1 MFRLSDVHAHA
12 PAVFIRYFKLI
23 LTDTHQCSP
32 NPIIFQ
38 MSQRYCGSVLSDVI
52 VMSVKR
58 TRTWTYLTFYCSRQ
72 PYWTASTHS
81 RHWTP
86 WKHSSV
92 NVIAHSQLLKWPALF
107 ISYQCN
113 KHITLIKQQIIS
125 LTKHA
130 TFPLPSRWTKCER
143 RLSSPEN
150 EQAECAIW

>member
-1 MFRLSDVHAHA
+1 
-12 PAVFIRYFKLI
+12 
-23 LTDTHQCSP
+23 
-32 NPIIFQ
+32 
-38 MSQRYCGSVLSDVI
+38 
-52 VMSVKR
+52 MSVKR

-130 TFPLPSRWTKCER
+130 TIHWPFCAAPLKVYIFIEKPIIDTSRY
-143 RLSSPEN
+143 LSKQNACGKVNCKFSFFI
-150 EQAECAIW
+150 QVQTVRKQQKKFCKSILTCWVG